1 MELNY
6 DNLLRVLT
14 LANDSERNSYQ
25 QDAESQL
32 KSWES
37 HPGYHYLLQDIY
49 LKTELPLQ
57 IRWLAIICFKNGIEK
72 YWRSSRSNAIS
83 KEEKAQIRTKLFCV
97 LHEKNNQ
104 LTIQNAHS
112 TARIVRFDFPGEW
125 PSLFDDITKNLEE
138 FVFQKNDLIS
148 TNNLLIILNQIIKT
162 VSMVRIGRARHAMQ
176 SKAPIIVPMLIK
188 LYLKF
193 FLEFTSTLNLGL
205 MQICY
210 LCLKNLRRL
219 IPEGF
224 EQPHKNQDIVEFLKI
239 TVEHLQAL
247 IMEHEKYSSDLLEKY
262 GKCYSKLYV
271 NLINNNPTSFILLPC
286 SQDIMSTF
294 LSLLELKAQDIYNS
308 NEENDFW
315 ETLALKGFTILKK
328 MITYIYK
335 KGAITLKQRNDKE
348 EVQNAINKLSQ
359 KFFTANVVQHLCDLI
374 INWYLRLKPSD
385 LESWLLEPEEWCNEE
400 LSSSWE
406 FQIRPCAENFYQDLI
421 KYFKDDLSGFILNKL
436 SNGLMNNDST
446 DDILIKD
453 SILCTFQLSASSIAD
468 NVDFDKLLQDI
479 LIPEGLR
486 NDLMDCKV
494 LKRRICL
501 IISEWALIKCSAE
514 SRVSIYKL
522 LITFLQP
529 DNKINDKVVKL
540 TAIQTLRIVIDDWD
554 FNKLDFQPFLQEFV
568 GLSINILTEM
578 NFTESKLYVLNT
590 LAILIARFNPLID
603 HNTLIRILSV
613 IPDYWNSSESENE
626 SILKNSLLRI
636 LKNLVISLNDNS
648 FETYSIAIPLIR
660 NCCSENSDLYSL
672 LSEDGYDLWLAL
684 LQYCPNSQVNNNEIL
699 RLSELLQYGLVNSTE
714 ILPIIL
720 SITRS
725 YALISPD
732 LFRGNLGLELFRILS
747 GYVSNMRDDSFSIFI
762 SLMDVLFLREI
773 QDESFVNIL
782 ISSGLFNAML
792 NYSLDPNQSIVSAN
806 KMFLVFSRLAYKSGE
821 AFLQILD
828 HLSID
833 SSRFLDTWLEYY
845 NRNGNP
851 RNKKINLLGLL
862 SLISDAIPKKNETVS
877 LKFADITKRVLLF
890 LEEINETV
898 DGNCMAYNQDFVYE
912 DIDEYCYLDPN
923 IKPHGEKIRYQNLLS
938 ENDPVYNINVRNFLV
953 EVINKLRGSLQ
964 ESDFNQLM
972 TMNDQYSLERLQSLV
987 PN

>member
-1 MELNY
+1 MDLNY
-6 DNLLRVLT
+6 DNLLKVLT
-14 LANDSERNSYQ
+14 LANESERNSYQ

-32 KSWES
+32 KSWECS
-37 HPGYHYLLQDIY
+37 PGYHFLLQDIY

-57 IRWLAIICFKNGIEK
+57 VRWLAIICFKNGVEK
-72 YWRSSRSNAIS
+72 YWRSSRSNAIG
-83 KEEKAQIRTKLFCV
+83 KEEKARIKARLFYV

-125 PSLFDDITKNLEE
+125 PSLFDDITKNLED
-138 FVFQKNDLIS
+138 FCFQKNDLIS

-193 FLEFTSTLNLGL
+193 FQEFTSTLNLGL
-205 MQICY
+205 MEICY

-239 TVEHLQAL
+239 SVDHLQAL
-247 IMEHEKYSSDLLEKY
+247 IMEHEKYSSDLLERY

-286 SQDIMSTF
+286 SQNIMSTF

-348 EVQNAINKLSQ
+348 EVNNAINKLSRE
-359 KFFTANVVQHLCDLI
+359 FFTPNVVQHLCDLI

-406 FQIRPCAENFYQDLI
+406 YQIRPCAENFYQDLI
-421 KYFKDDLSGFILNKL
+421 KYFKDDLSEFILNKL
-436 SNGLMNNDST
+436 SNGLMSNNSISDV
-446 DDILIKD
+446 LIKD
-453 SILCTFQLSASSIAD
+453 SILCTFQLSATSIAD
-468 NVDFDKLLQDI
+468 NVDFDKLLQDV

-486 NDLMDCKV
+486 NDLTDCKI

-501 IISEWALIKCSAE
+501 VISEWSLIKCSAE

-522 LITFLQP
+522 LTTFLQP

-540 TAIQTLRIVIDDWD
+540 TAIQTLRIVIDDWN

-578 NFTESKLYVLNT
+578 RFTESKLYISNT
-590 LAILIARFNPLID
+590 LAILIARFNPLVGHD
-603 HNTLIRILSV
+603 TLMRILSI
-613 IPDYWNSSESENE
+613 IPEYWDSTESENE

-636 LKNLVISLNDNS
+636 LKNLVVALNES
-648 FETYSIAIPLIR
+648 SYETYSIAIPLIR

-684 LQYCPNSQVNNNEIL
+684 LQFYPNGYPNNNEIL
-699 RLSELLQYGLVNSTE
+699 KLSELIQHGMVNSTE
-714 ILPIIL
+714 VLPVIL

-725 YALISPD
+725 YALISPT
-732 LFRGNLGLELFRILS
+732 LFKGELGLNLFRILS
-747 GYVSNMRDDSFSIFI
+747 GYISNMRDDSFSIFVSI
-762 SLMDVLFLREI
+762 MDILFLQEI
-773 QDESFVNIL
+773 QDEAFMNIL
-782 ISSGLFNAML
+782 ISSGLFNAMI
-792 NYSLDPNQSIVSAN
+792 NYTLDPNQSIVSAN
-806 KMFLVFSRLAYKSGE
+806 KIFLVFSRLAYRSGE
-821 AFLQILD
+821 AFLQILN

-833 SSRFLDTWLEYY
+833 SSRLLDIWLEYY

-851 RNKKINLLGLL
+851 RNKKINLLALL
-862 SLISDAIPKKNETVS
+862 SLTSDAIPKKNELVT
-877 LKFADITKRVLLF
+877 LKFSEITKRVLLF
-890 LEEINETV
+890 LEEINETL
-898 DGNCMAYNQDFVYE
+898 DGNCVVYNQDFVYE
-912 DIDEYCYLDPN
+912 DIDDYSYLDPN
-923 IKPHGEKIRYQNLLS
+923 IKPHGEKLRYQELLS
-938 ENDPVYNINVRNFLV
+938 RNDPVYTVNVKNYLV
-953 EVINKLRGSLQ
+953 EVISRLRGSLQ
-964 ESDFNQLM
+964 TSEFNQLM